1 MAVKSTELSKR
12 KKKHKA
18 RRVALASL
26 TGAGIALI
34 GVYVGFSII
43 TTIIFHIRPSVT
55 FHVEIKLQTMW
66 NPKIL
71 ITRPIIC

>member
-34 GVYVGFSII
+34 GVYVGFSIYYNNHYFPH
-43 TTIIFHIRPSVT
+43 TTVAAQNFCQRFS
-55 FHVEIKLQTMW
+55 K
-66 NPKIL
+66 
-71 ITRPIIC
+71 